1 MQVIKQVTERDL
13 GILRDLYRFRV
24 MNGEQIRRLYFGEHE
39 AYTYRKLYIMRNSGW
54 IRSRKI
60 ARHLSDASRIE
71 AVHYITD
78 RGLRVLREHQLI
90 GDEEIEAKDLHI
102 KKENMDSYLDFVDL
116 YVELKDSGYT
126 FVDSRELKKKYRTNR
141 GDLYKGS
148 IIDRDGNEYF
158 VYIIKG
164 GARESTL
171 RRVLFEAEKN
181 TMEVP
186 LCRNLILF
194 RGVKSYDEFLGMMDS
209 HVLAS
214 ACLMPF
220 GFACQYLRH
229 YQGSQHLVNLITK
242 HGEAR
247 ENHDHL
253 KSVYPYIIRCGES
266 EKYVADLMMNDL
278 ALLDRMKRERH
289 DKEVMVFTHELF
301 SYDIE
306 ERLKDMRGI
315 EVIEIT
321 DKELGIC

>member
-1 MQVIKQVTERDL
+1 M
-13 GILRDLYRFRV
+13 
-24 MNGEQIRRLYFGEHE
+24 
-39 AYTYRKLYIMRNSGW
+39 
-54 IRSRKI
+54 
-60 ARHLSDASRIE
+60 
-71 AVHYITD
+71 HYITD